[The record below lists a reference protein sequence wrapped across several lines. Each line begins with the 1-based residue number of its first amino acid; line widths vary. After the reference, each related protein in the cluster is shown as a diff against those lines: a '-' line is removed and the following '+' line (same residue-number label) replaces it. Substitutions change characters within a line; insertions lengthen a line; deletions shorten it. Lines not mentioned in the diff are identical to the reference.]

1 MGAPIQPEGPQ
12 VLLSKDINKQINEQI
27 GHEFMASIQYVSI
40 ATYFDGE
47 GLPALA
53 RHFYKQ
59 AQEERD
65 HAMRFV
71 KFMVDAGGTVEIP
84 AIPGTRSDFSSAEE
98 AVKLSL
104 DQELLVTKQINE
116 LMDLAISQN
125 NHITKN
131 FLEWFINEQLEEVS
145 SMDTLLR
152 MIKRAGEKGILFVEN
167 YLQGSK
173 PAAVGT
179 GATED

>member
-1 MGAPIQPEGPQ
+1 
-12 VLLSKDINKQINEQI
+12 VLLSKEISTRINEQI

-40 ATYFDGE
+40 ATFFDSE

-53 RHFYKQ
+53 RHFYQ
-59 AQEERD
+59 QGVEERD

-71 KFMVDAGGTVEIP
+71 KFMVDAGGLIEIP
-84 AIPGTRSDFSSAEE
+84 AIPATQSRFESPEE

-104 DQELLVTKQINE
+104 DQELAVTKQINE
-116 LMDLAISQN
+116 LMDLAIRQN

-131 FLEWFINEQLEEVS
+131 FLDWFVNEQLEEVS

-152 MIKRAGEKGILFVEN
+152 MIKRAGDKGILFVEN

-173 PAAVGT
+173 PAASAAP
-179 GATED
+179 GAG

>member
-1 MGAPIQPEGPQ
+1 LREDPN
-12 VLLSKDINKQINEQI
+12 VLLSKEIGSRINEQI

-40 ATYFDGE
+40 ATYFDSE

-53 RHFYKQ
+53 RHFYIQ
-59 AQEERD
+59 AEEERD

-71 KFMVDAGGTVEIP
+71 KFMVDAGGQIELP
-84 AIPGTRSDFSSAEE
+84 AIPATQSKFGSPAE
-98 AVKLSL
+98 AVQLSL
-104 DQELLVTKQINE
+104 EQELAVTKQINE
-116 LMDLAISQN
+116 LMDLAIKQG

-131 FLEWFINEQLEEVS
+131 FLDWFVKEQLEEVS

-152 MIKRAGEKGILFVEN
+152 MIRRAGDSGILFVEN

-173 PAAVGT
+173 PPT
-179 GATED
+179 LGASSQEGE

>member
-1 MGAPIQPEGPQ
+1 M
-12 VLLSKDINKQINEQI
+12 LLSKEISTQINEQI
-27 GHEFMASIQYVSI
+27 GHEFMASLQYVSI
-40 ATYFDGE
+40 ATYFDSE

-53 RHFYKQ
+53 RHFYTQ
-59 AQEERD
+59 AVEERD

-71 KFMVDAGGTVEIP
+71 KFMVDAGGTIQIP
-84 AIPGTRSDFSSAEE
+84 AIPATQSKFGSPEE

-104 DQELLVTKQINE
+104 EQELAVTKQINE
-116 LMDLAISQN
+116 LMDLAIRQN

-131 FLEWFINEQLEEVS
+131 FLDWFVNEQLEEVS

-152 MIKRAGEKGILFVEN
+152 MIKRAGDKGILFVEN

-173 PAAVGT
+173 PPT
-179 GATED
+179 LGASATPEGGKKE